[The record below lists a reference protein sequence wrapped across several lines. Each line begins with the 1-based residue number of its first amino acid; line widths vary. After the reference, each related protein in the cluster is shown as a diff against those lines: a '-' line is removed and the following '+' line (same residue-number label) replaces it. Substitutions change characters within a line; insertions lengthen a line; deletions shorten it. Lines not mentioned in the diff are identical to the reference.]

1 MEITEE
7 IRQDESLPEEK
18 QRDIFYTLLNG
29 KTVTEKI
36 ETSRG
41 EFVVKF
47 PKQKDIM
54 QVERRAA
61 LLRGGIPA
69 ESFDKNANFAFQKIA
84 FLDVVVES
92 GPDWF
97 NRAKK
102 RSENFTWGDMPDINF
117 IDEVYVKAWTF
128 RNEVQEKFGRNEKEA
143 DGGNSDRK
151 DVQNDVGDDLFSGV
165 AGSNTRT

>member
-7 IRQDESLPEEK
+7 IKQDETLTEEK
-18 QRDIFYTLLNG
+18 RRDIFYTLLNG

-61 LLRGGIPA
+61 LMRGGIPA
-69 ESFDKNANFAFQKIA
+69 ESFDRNANFDFQKVA

-102 RSENFTWGDMPDINF
+102 KNENFTWGDMPDMNF

-128 RNEVQEKFGRNEKEA
+128 RNEVQEKFGRDEKEA
-143 DGGNSDRK
+143 DVGNPDGK
-151 DVQNDVGDDLFSGV
+151 GVQEDVGDDLFSGV
-165 AGSNTRT
+165 AGSNKRT

>member
-1 MEITEE
+1 M
-7 IRQDESLPEEK
+7 PEEK

-84 FLDVVVES
+84 VLDGVGES
-92 GPDWF
+92 GPDWC

-143 DGGNSDRK
+143 DGGNFDRK

>member
-7 IRQDESLPEEK
+7 IKQDETLMEEK
-18 QRDIFYTLLNG
+18 RRDIFYTLLNG

-61 LLRGGIPA
+61 LMRGGIPA
-69 ESFDKNANFAFQKIA
+69 ESFDRNANFDFQKVA

-97 NRAKK
+97 NSAKK
-102 RSENFTWGDMPDINF
+102 KN
-117 IDEVYVKAWTF
+117 
-128 RNEVQEKFGRNEKEA
+128 
-143 DGGNSDRK
+143 
-151 DVQNDVGDDLFSGV
+151 
-165 AGSNTRT
+165 